1 MIESPPVLREWLPF
15 RNRLTRPRKPY
26 EIFQDEKWN
35 IILFCF
41 GILNNVSNKPS
52 EMASLYIKSCWL
64 AALDQNQNFS
74 VQKPMLWSF
83 LLPVALILLFN
94 IIIFIKIS
102 VSVTWKK
109 NENLTR

>member
-1 MIESPPVLREWLPF
+1 
-15 RNRLTRPRKPY
+15 
-26 EIFQDEKWN
+26 
-35 IILFCF
+35 
-41 GILNNVSNKPS
+41 
-52 EMASLYIKSCWL
+52 MASLYVKSCWL

-94 IIIFIKIS
+94 IIKIS

-109 NENLTR
+109 NENLSR